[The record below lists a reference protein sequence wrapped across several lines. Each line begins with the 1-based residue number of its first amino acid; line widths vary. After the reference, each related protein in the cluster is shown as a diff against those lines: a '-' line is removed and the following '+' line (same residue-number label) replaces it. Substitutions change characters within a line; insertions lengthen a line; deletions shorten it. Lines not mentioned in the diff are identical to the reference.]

1 LVFKFKQLIVRFF
14 NSLNNFAPCL
24 YYYQYQ
30 HVIAMPH
37 TISHNIIKD
46 NGSTSNII
54 IEPIQTLSGNPNPG
68 FTGVYILYKDNGKGE
83 SHLLDL
89 QPIAPEIGDS
99 DPIITDEAN
108 PEFLG
113 RLTFNHRNE
122 KWEYTGGQLSAKE
135 RDQVVEFVQNAK

>member
-1 LVFKFKQLIVRFF
+1 
-14 NSLNNFAPCL
+14 
-24 YYYQYQ
+24 
-30 HVIAMPH
+30 MPH
-37 TISHNIIKD
+37 TVSHHIITD
-46 NGSTSNII
+46 AGNTSSII

-99 DPIITDEAN
+99 IPIMADEAN

-113 RLTFNHRNE
+113 RLTFNQKDE
-122 KWEYTGGQLSAKE
+122 KWEYTGGQLSPNE
-135 RDQVVEFVQNAK
+135 RDQVVEFVKNAK